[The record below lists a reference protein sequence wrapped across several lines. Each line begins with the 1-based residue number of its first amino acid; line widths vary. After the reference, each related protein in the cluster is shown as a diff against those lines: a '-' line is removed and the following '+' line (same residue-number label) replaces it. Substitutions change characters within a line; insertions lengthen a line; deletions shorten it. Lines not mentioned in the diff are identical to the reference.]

1 MRTRALFPP
10 EQYTTFPPEHDMRY
24 VKFLFGLYASTVTS
38 VVPVRPYASWNA
50 SNTLAAKPA
59 VVTSVS
65 VA

>member
-1 MRTRALFPP
+1 
-10 EQYTTFPPEHDMRY
+10 MRY